1 MISAQPSGWREV
13 VAFYTQRRLLIIF
26 LFGIASGYPWLII
39 GSSMSAWLNEL
50 GVTRTSI
57 GFFGAVFAAYSV
69 NFLWSPLIDRVRL
82 PVLTAWLGQRRA
94 WILLCQL
101 CIAAGCF
108 YLSSIDVSANLRFAG
123 MVALFIAVASAT
135 QDIGIDAFRID
146 SIGIDEARV
155 QSAGAAMATAG
166 WWTGYGAIGALPFFL
181 SDLPG
186 WDWPLIYKCM
196 AIFMLALTAGVWL
209 AREPQTA
216 RRALQLESERKYQ
229 HLAANSPALTLSMTL
244 LSVAFLTSALLAWNF
259 LPGTWLTLSLWG
271 LTQLALLVMIV
282 RLLIRLHVAPAA
294 GGADGAAGGNGIDSI
309 SNSANV
315 EGVYISNAADRVS
328 SAPTNTSSPTPV
340 KRRHRTIAWVIVT
353 SIEPIYEFFQRNGV
367 RMALTV
373 LLFIT
378 LFKVGEAFLGRMSIV
393 FYQEIGFSNTD
404 IAIFSKLINWWVTI
418 LFALIGSYVNMR
430 LGIIKGLIIGGSAMA
445 LSNLLFSLL
454 AIVGPDRSL
463 FVIAVISDGFT
474 SAWSTVAFVAFISLL
489 ANRAFTATQYAL
501 MASLGTLGR
510 TLLGTYSGAMVDWLD
525 GNWAI
530 FFALTTVMVI
540 PSLLLL
546 WTIRHKVYALEAA
559 NNARQA
565 AADQRRDAQ

>member
-1 MISAQPSGWREV
+1 MISAQPQGWREIL
-13 VAFYTQRRLLIIF
+13 AFYTQRRLLIIF

-82 PVLTAWLGQRRA
+82 PVLTAWLGQRRG

-101 CIAAGCF
+101 AIAGGCF
-108 YLSSIDVSANLRFAG
+108 YLSTIDVASNLRFAG
-123 MVALFIAVASAT
+123 MVALFVAVASAT

-146 SIGIDEARV
+146 SIGLDEARV

-186 WDWPLIYKCM
+186 WDWPMIYKGM
-196 AIFMLALTAGVWL
+196 AVFMLLLTAGVWL

-216 RRALQLESERKYQ
+216 RRALQIKSEHKYQ
-229 HLAANSPALTLSMTL
+229 HLAANSPAQTLSMTL
-244 LSVAFLTSALLAWNF
+244 LSALFLTSALLAWNF
-259 LPGTWLTLSLWG
+259 LPSTWPAFTLWGVVQLTL
-271 LTQLALLVMIV
+271 LVLIV
-282 RLLIRLHVAPAA
+282 RLLIRLHVVNPNSHTTSAGDAP
-294 GGADGAAGGNGIDSI
+294 IQ
-309 SNSANV
+309 
-315 EGVYISNAADRVS
+315 RQ
-328 SAPTNTSSPTPV
+328 
-340 KRRHRTIAWVIVT
+340 HRIIAWLIVT
-353 SIEPIYEFFQRNGV
+353 MIEPIYEFFQRNGV
-367 RMALTV
+367 RMAITV

-404 IAIFSKLINWWVTI
+404 IAVFSKLMNWWVTI

-454 AIVGPDRSL
+454 AVVGPDRTL
-463 FVIAVISDGFT
+463 FVVAVVSDGFT

-525 GNWAI
+525 GNWVI
-530 FFALTTVMVI
+530 FFAITTVMVI

-546 WTIRHKVYALEAA
+546 WTIRHKVYALEAE

-565 AADQRRDAQ
+565 AADQRRHTDSTP

>member
-1 MISAQPSGWREV
+1 MISAQPQGWREIL
-13 VAFYTQRRLLIIF
+13 AFYTQRRLLIIF

-82 PVLTAWLGQRRA
+82 PVLTAWLGQRRG

-101 CIAAGCF
+101 AIAGGCF
-108 YLSSIDVSANLRFAG
+108 YLSTIDVASNLRFAG
-123 MVALFIAVASAT
+123 MVALFVAVASAT

-146 SIGIDEARV
+146 SIGLDEARV

-186 WDWPLIYKCM
+186 WDWPMIYKGM
-196 AIFMLALTAGVWL
+196 AVFMLLLTAGVWL

-216 RRALQLESERKYQ
+216 RRALQIKSEHKYQ
-229 HLAANSPALTLSMTL
+229 HLAANSPAQTLSMTL
-244 LSVAFLTSALLAWNF
+244 LSALFLTSALLAWNF
-259 LPGTWLTLSLWG
+259 LPSTWPAFTLWG
-271 LTQLALLVMIV
+271 VVQLALLVLIV
-282 RLLIRLHVAPAA
+282 RLLIRLHVVNPNSHTTSAGDAP
-294 GGADGAAGGNGIDSI
+294 IQ
-309 SNSANV
+309 
-315 EGVYISNAADRVS
+315 RQ
-328 SAPTNTSSPTPV
+328 
-340 KRRHRTIAWVIVT
+340 HRIIAWLIVT
-353 SIEPIYEFFQRNGV
+353 MIEPIYEFFQRNGV
-367 RMALTV
+367 RMAITV

-404 IAIFSKLINWWVTI
+404 IAVFSKLMNWWVTI

-454 AIVGPDRSL
+454 AVVGPDRTL
-463 FVIAVISDGFT
+463 FVVAVVSDGFT

-525 GNWAI
+525 GNWVI
-530 FFALTTVMVI
+530 FFAITTVMVI

-546 WTIRHKVYALEAA
+546 WTIRHKVYALEAE

-565 AADQRRDAQ
+565 AADQRRHTDSTP

>member
-1 MISAQPSGWREV
+1 MISAQPKGWREIL
-13 VAFYTQRRLLIIF
+13 AFYTQRRLLIIF

-82 PVLTAWLGQRRA
+82 PLLSQWLGQRRS

-101 CIAAGCF
+101 GIAGGCF
-108 YLSSIDVSANLRFAG
+108 YLSTLDVAENLRFAG
-123 MVALFIAVASAT
+123 MVALFVAVCSAT

-146 SIGIDEARV
+146 SIGLDEARV

-196 AIFMLALTAGVWL
+196 AIFMLLLTAGVWL

-216 RRALQLESERKYQ
+216 RRALQLESEHKYQ
-229 HLAANSPALTLSMTL
+229 QLAANNPAKTLSMTL
-244 LSVAFLTSALLAWNF
+244 LSALFVTSALLAWNF
-259 LPGTWLTLSLWG
+259 LPGVWYLIVAWAVF
-271 LTQLALLVMIV
+271 QLALMAAII
-282 RLLIRLHVAPAA
+282 RLLIQLHVRQGSADQQASPNEPANQATANSSPQPQPAA
-294 GGADGAAGGNGIDSI
+294 K
-309 SNSANV
+309 
-315 EGVYISNAADRVS
+315 
-328 SAPTNTSSPTPV
+328 V
-340 KRRHRTIAWVIVT
+340 KRSHRIIAWITVT
-353 SIEPIYEFFQRNGV
+353 MIEPVYEFFQRNGV
-367 RMALTV
+367 RMAITV

-404 IAIFSKLINWWVTI
+404 IAVFSKLMNWWVTI

-454 AIVGPDRSL
+454 AVVGPDRTL
-463 FVIAVISDGFT
+463 FVIAVVSDGFT

-525 GNWAI
+525 GNWVI
-530 FFALTTVMVI
+530 FFAITTVMVI

-546 WTIRHKVYALEAA
+546 WTIRHKIYALEAE

-565 AADQRRDAQ
+565 AADQRRNGNSESTP

>member
-1 MISAQPSGWREV
+1 MISAQPQGWREIL
-13 VAFYTQRRLLIIF
+13 AFYTQRRLLIIF

-82 PVLTAWLGQRRA
+82 PFLTLWLGQRRG

-108 YLSSIDVSANLRFAG
+108 YLSSIDVGANLRFAG

-146 SIGIDEARV
+146 SIGVDEARV

-181 SDLPG
+181 SDRPG
-186 WDWPLIYKCM
+186 WDWPLIYQGM
-196 AIFMLALTAGVWL
+196 ALFMLVLTSGVWL
-209 AREPQTA
+209 AREPLTG
-216 RRALQLESERKYQ
+216 RRAQQMESERKYQ
-229 HLAANSPALTLSMTL
+229 SLAANSPATTLSMTL
-244 LSVAFLTSALLAWNF
+244 LSVVFLTSALLAWNF
-259 LPGTWLTLSLWG
+259 LPGTWTAVTTWVAA
-271 LTQLALLVMIV
+271 QLVLLAFVV
-282 RLLIRLHVAPAA
+282 RLLVRLHVAPAKS
-294 GGADGAAGGNGIDSI
+294 GF
-309 SNSANV
+309 
-315 EGVYISNAADRVS
+315 VS
-328 SAPTNTSSPTPV
+328 PGTSTRLTPPV
-340 KRRHRTIAWVIVT
+340 ARRHRVIAWFIVT
-353 SIEPIYEFFQRNGV
+353 MIEPIYEFFQRNGV

-404 IAIFSKLINWWVTI
+404 IAVFSKLMNWWVTI

-454 AIVGPDRSL
+454 AMVGPDRTL

-530 FFALTTVMVI
+530 FFALTTAMVV

-546 WTIRHKVYALEAA
+546 WTIRDKIHALEAA
-559 NNARQA
+559 NNARQS
-565 AADQRRDAQ
+565 AADQDRANGASSSATVHDRAISTSPRGTDETNTNSKS

>member
-1 MISAQPSGWREV
+1 MISAQPKGWREIL
-13 VAFYTQRRLLIIF
+13 AFYTQRRLLIIF

-82 PVLTAWLGQRRA
+82 PLLTHWLGQRRG

-101 CIAAGCF
+101 CIASGCF
-108 YLSSIDVSANLRFAG
+108 YLSSIDVGANLRFAG

-146 SIGIDEARV
+146 SIGVDEARV

-186 WDWPLIYKCM
+186 WDWPLIYKGM
-196 AIFMLALTAGVWL
+196 ALFMLVLTAGVWL
-209 AREPQTA
+209 AREPQTG
-216 RRALQLESERKYQ
+216 RRALQIESERKYQ
-229 HLAANSPALTLSMTL
+229 SLAANSSTTTLSMTL
-244 LSVAFLTSALLAWNF
+244 LSVAFLASALLAWNF
-259 LPGTWLTLSLWG
+259 LPGTWTTVTAWAIAQLVL
-271 LTQLALLVMIV
+271 LALIV
-282 RLLIRLHVAPAA
+282 RLLIRLHVAPAR
-294 GGADGAAGGNGIDSI
+294 AATPTSARISGPYKNGQSRC
-309 SNSANV
+309 
-315 EGVYISNAADRVS
+315 AAS
-328 SAPTNTSSPTPV
+328 TTSAPIAQ
-340 KRRHRTIAWVIVT
+340 RHRIIAWIIVT
-353 SIEPIYEFFQRNGV
+353 MIEPIYEFFQRNGV

-404 IAIFSKLINWWVTI
+404 IAVFSKLMNWWVTI

-454 AIVGPDRSL
+454 AMVGPDRTL
-463 FVIAVISDGFT
+463 FVVAVISDGFT

-489 ANRAFTATQYAL
+489 ANRTFTATQYAL

-530 FFALTTVMVI
+530 FFALTTAMVV

-546 WTIRHKVYALEAA
+546 WTIRHKIHALEAA
-559 NNARQA
+559 NNALQA
-565 AADQRRDAQ
+565 AADKNRHTP

>member
-1 MISAQPSGWREV
+1 MISAQPRGWRQTL
-13 VAFYTQRRLLIIF
+13 AFYTQRRLLIIF

-50 GVTRTSI
+50 GVNRTSI
-57 GFFGAVFAAYSV
+57 GYFGAVFAAYSI

-82 PVLTAWLGQRRA
+82 PLLTKWLGQRRA
-94 WILLCQL
+94 WILLCQVG
-101 CIAAGCF
+101 IAGGCF
-108 YLSSIDVSANLRFAG
+108 YLASIDVGEHLRYAG
-123 MVALFIAVASAT
+123 MIALFIAVCSAT

-146 SIGIDEARV
+146 SVGLDEARV
-155 QSAGAAMATAG
+155 QSAAAAMATAG

-186 WDWPLIYKCM
+186 WDWPLIYKAM
-196 AIFMLALTAGVWL
+196 AIFMLVLTSGVWL
-209 AREPQTA
+209 AREPKTA
-216 RRALQLESERKYQ
+216 RRALQIESEHKYQ
-229 HLAANSPALTLSMTL
+229 NLAANNPTKTLAMTL
-244 LSVAFLTSALLAWNF
+244 LSALFLTSALLAWNL
-259 LPGTWLTLSLWG
+259 LPGDWYAVTLWG
-271 LTQLALLVMIV
+271 LFQVSVLTAII
-282 RLLIRLHVAPAA
+282 RLLIQLHVGHATPAGSHRSTA
-294 GGADGAAGGNGIDSI
+294 GAACPTNATNGHP
-309 SNSANV
+309 AK
-315 EGVYISNAADRVS
+315 
-328 SAPTNTSSPTPV
+328 APTI
-340 KRRHRTIAWVIVT
+340 KRGHRMIAWIIVT
-353 SIEPIYEFFQRNGV
+353 MIEPIYEFFHRNGV

-404 IAIFSKLINWWVTI
+404 IAVFSKLMNWWVTI

-445 LSNLLFSLL
+445 LSNLLFSAL
-454 AIVGPDRSL
+454 AMVGPDRKL
-463 FVIAVISDGFT
+463 FVIAVVSDGFT

-530 FFALTTVMVI
+530 FFALTTLMVI
-540 PSLLLL
+540 PSLFLL
-546 WTIRHKVYALEAA
+546 WLIRHKVFALEAE

-565 AADQRRDAQ
+565 QADAARADNR